1 MVGVCEAME
10 RNPPDRRR
18 RKYKKYKSN
27 SYSTPFPQY
36 EFQIDIVDM
45 ISIMED
51 IGTDVD
57 DQPPP
62 AGWRDGGTVHN
73 AFMECLK
80 F

>member
-1 MVGVCEAME
+1 
-10 RNPPDRRR
+10 
-18 RKYKKYKSN
+18 
-27 SYSTPFPQY
+27 
-36 EFQIDIVDM
+36 
-45 ISIMED
+45 MED